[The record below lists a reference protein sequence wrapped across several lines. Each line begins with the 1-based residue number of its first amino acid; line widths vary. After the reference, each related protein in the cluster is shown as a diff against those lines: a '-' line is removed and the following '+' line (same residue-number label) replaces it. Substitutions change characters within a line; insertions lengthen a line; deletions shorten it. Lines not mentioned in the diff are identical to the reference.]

1 MPNLFKELR
10 RREVFRTAGLYV
22 GIAWIVIEGA
32 SVLLPAFDAP
42 DWVLRAL
49 IIVAII
55 GLPVAIVLAWVFD
68 ITDKGIEVQGDPTDT
83 VVAPFG
89 GRKMDFVV
97 IGVLSVALIF
107 SVYLNISSEGSRVPE
122 EIEPIS
128 VLIADFDNQTGDPLF
143 DGTIEQTISIGIESA
158 PFVTAFDRNRARS
171 RVKLLSERFGDGLDE
186 KAARLIAVREGVQLV
201 LSGSVIEN
209 DGQYEFKVNGLEP
222 ASGDRI
228 IEVEKTAPDK
238 VAVLGTVSE
247 IADEIREELGDTP
260 PEEETLRGKESF
272 TAASLEAAKAYTEA
286 QDIAYTGDYEEAANY
301 YRQAIEFD
309 PSFGRAYSG
318 WALAM
323 FNVGRDAE
331 AEELWQK
338 ALTHMNTMTDR
349 ERHRTLGLYYM
360 AVSQNYEKAIESYE
374 DLVAK
379 YPADGAGHNNLAVAY
394 FSTLDFTGAMEEARA
409 VLEIYPNNL
418 FYQQNYALFAMYAG
432 EFDLAEETARAVI
445 AEDES
450 RYYPWLPIAIAEL
463 SRGDL
468 DAARESY
475 ASMASTG
482 ERGASLANLGLA
494 DIALFEGQYGQA
506 VDLLETGAA
515 IDAEAGDNRSAA
527 TKYIALADAHARA
540 GDADASIDAIEKAV
554 ASNAGLGRQVSA
566 ALLYLEHGKAEL
578 ALEISDEL
586 LAAVQPQRRAYGEMI
601 GGLIEGR
608 NGNNIAALDKL
619 RAALDLADF
628 WLIRFHLG
636 QAYLNAGSNVEALDE
651 FDIVAQ
657 RHGEAAALFQDDLP
671 TWRYLATLPYW
682 QGRAQEALGMNDA
695 AVESY
700 TEFLQRRPG
709 EDSLALDARERIAR

>member
-1 MPNLFKELR
+1 MHNLFRELR

-32 SVLLPAFDAP
+32 SVLLPAFEAP
-42 DWVLRAL
+42 EWVLRAL

-55 GLPVAIVLAWVFD
+55 GLPVVIVLAWIFD
-68 ITDKGIEVQGDPTDT
+68 ITDHGIEVQGDPTDT
-83 VVAPFG
+83 IVAPFG

-107 SVYLNISSEGSRVPE
+107 SIYLNITSEGTVDSE

-143 DGTIEQTISIGIESA
+143 DGTIEQTIGIGIEGAS
-158 PFVTAFDRNRARS
+158 FITAFDRNRARS
-171 RVKLLSERFGDGLDE
+171 RIKLVRAEGGDSLDE
-186 KAARLIAVREGVQLV
+186 EAARLIAVREGIQLV
-201 LSGSVIEN
+201 LSGTVTESN
-209 DGQYEFKVNGLEP
+209 DRYEFNVNFFEP
-222 ASGDRI
+222 TSSDRVV
-228 IEVEKTAPDK
+228 EVERTAADK
-238 VAVLGTVSE
+238 VAVLATVSE
-247 IADEIREELGDTP
+247 IAGEIREELGDTSI
-260 PEEETLRGKESF
+260 EKDSLRGNESF
-272 TAASLEAAKAYTEA
+272 TAASLEAAKAYAEA
-286 QDIAYTGDYEEAANY
+286 QSVAYAGDYEKAAGY

-309 PSFGRAYSG
+309 PNFGRAYSG

-323 FNVGRDAE
+323 FNLGRDAE

-374 DLVAK
+374 DLVEK

-394 FSTLDFTGAMEEARA
+394 FSTLDFAGAMDEARK
-409 VLEIYPNNL
+409 VLEIYPSNL

-432 EFDLAEETARAVI
+432 EFDLAEEIARGVI
-445 AEDES
+445 AEDDG
-450 RYYPWLPIAIAEL
+450 RYYAWLPIAIAEL
-463 SRGDL
+463 SRGNL

-475 ASMASTG
+475 HQMAATG
-482 ERGASLANLGLA
+482 ERGAALANVGHADLA
-494 DIALFEGQYGQA
+494 IFEGQYGQA
-506 VDLLETGAA
+506 IDLLEPGVA
-515 IDAEAGDNRSAA
+515 IDIEAGNNRSAA
-527 TKYIALADAHARA
+527 TKYIALAEAHAGA

-566 ALLYLEHGKAEL
+566 ALLYLEHGRVEL
-578 ALEISDEL
+578 ALQISDEL

-601 GGLIEGR
+601 GGLIEWR
-608 NGNNIAALDKL
+608 NGDSIAALDKL
-619 RAALDLADF
+619 RAALGLADF
-628 WLIRFHLG
+628 WLIRFYLG
-636 QAYLNAGSNVEALDE
+636 QAYFNAGSYVEALDE
-651 FDIVAQ
+651 FDIATQ
-657 RHGEAAALFQDDLP
+657 RRGEAAALFQDDLP

-682 QGRAQEALGMNDA
+682 RGRAQEALGMSEA

-709 EDSLALDARERIAR
+709 EDSLASDARERIAQ